1 MFHLQQVIE
10 KLLKAII
17 LKRDIPVTRTHDLSR
32 LAHIAQIQEI
42 EGLLDLCESL
52 TLFAV
57 NGRYPGDLPEISRET
72 AWQYFESAKN
82 IRDELLN
89 TTRN

>member
-1 MFHLQQVIE
+1 M
-10 KLLKAII
+10 
-17 LKRDIPVTRTHDLSR
+17 TSCR
-32 LAHIAQIQEI
+32 LAHIAQVHEI

-72 AWQYFESAKN
+72 ARLYFNTAEN
-82 IRDELLN
+82 IRDELLAA
-89 TTRN
+89 TRN